1 MLTPIG
7 YICGLSARLEMDA
20 GLSSD
25 DLPRKAP
32 GERGGGGAFKGGVG
46 CSKAG
51 NWCGHKVNGK
61 KTRQKRRVLCQCAW
75 LSAPLTTSYCFY
87 ATNCVF

>member
-32 GERGGGGAFKGGVG
+32 GERGGGGLLKEGLVAVKLATGAGIRSMEKKPDKREG
-46 CSKAG
+46 C
-51 NWCGHKVNGK
+51 
-61 KTRQKRRVLCQCAW
+61 CASVPGC
-75 LSAPLTTSYCFY
+75 LRL
-87 ATNCVF
+87 